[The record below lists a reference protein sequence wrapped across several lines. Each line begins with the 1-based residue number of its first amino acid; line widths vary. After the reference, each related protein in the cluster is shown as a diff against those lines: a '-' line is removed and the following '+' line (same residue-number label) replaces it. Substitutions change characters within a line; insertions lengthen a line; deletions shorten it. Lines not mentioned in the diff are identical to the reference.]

1 MFRRLRHFTSLQD
14 VLIFLQVIILWS
26 IVPLLLLFPLER
38 ILQLLTPPSRLPSR
52 PVSSSKII
60 LLVNYWFR
68 LTRFIARNSCLKR
81 SLVLYHLFNRHG
93 IPVKICIGIKQE
105 NGRFIGHSWVESKDG
120 SIEENRDVDDFVVMY
135 TYPVW

>member
-1 MFRRLRHFTSLQD
+1 MQD
-14 VLIFLQVIILWS
+14 ILVFLQVIILWS
-26 IVPLLLLFPLER
+26 TLPILLFFPLEHV
-38 ILQLLTPPSRLPSR
+38 LQLLTPSPRLPSR

-68 LTRFIARNSCLKR
+68 LTRIIARNSCLKR
-81 SLVLYHLFNRHG
+81 SLVLYHLLNRNG
-93 IPVKICIGIKQE
+93 IPVRICIGIKKE
-105 NGRFIGHSWVESKDG
+105 NGHLIGHSWIESKDG